1 MGGVDTETRPWRTS
15 TGHARWARS
24 TLRRWRSFS
33 VLPASV
39 ATPNTFPCYRCCFP
53 WAEWPQAV
61 CAPPQCAALGAGRI
75 DGTGVRLRWRYRR
88 RAGAGACVARAS
100 RIRTRG
106 YGLAD
111 TDSRVTRAPC
121 GLEHVPSA
129 CATPLNAACPLPGQA
144 RVSRNDLAYYA
155 REPFFADFVQVGTAR
170 TQCHAGR
177 CARGRGGCGLL
188 PGSGAARTCSA
199 VRCATAARRCASARL
214 ASVRVC
220 AGAFAGRGP
229 VPDGC
234 ESAMSAG

>member
-1 MGGVDTETRPWRTS
+1 MRRMTARCSPLWGAGEMGGVDTETRPWRTS

-106 YGLAD
+106 YGLASD
-111 TDSRVTRAPC
+111 AGTLRAGACSLGVCDAVEC
-121 GLEHVPSA
+121 GVSFA
-129 CATPLNAACPLPGQA
+129 WAGA
-144 RVSRNDLAYYA
+144 RVAQRPRLL
-155 REPFFADFVQVGTAR
+155 R
-170 TQCHAGR
+170 AG
-177 CARGRGGCGLL
+177 ALL
-188 PGSGAARTCSA
+188 
-199 VRCATAARRCASARL
+199 RRL
-214 ASVRVC
+214 C
-220 AGAFAGRGP
+220 AGWDGAHTVPRGSLCAGTRRVRAAPG
-229 VPDGC
+229 
-234 ESAMSAG
+234 